1 VLRAIEGFH
10 ADDEGHW
17 VAELSCLHGQHV
29 RHQPPFR
36 DRAWVVTEDGRA
48 AHLGAE
54 LDCPLCDRA
63 ELPDGLVLARVAGP
77 FDGGSVPAGL
87 RREHRVAARTWGR
100 LRVASG
106 ALGFTMATTPP
117 LERTVRAGEEQA
129 IPPDVAHAVHPTG
142 PVEFTVE
149 FLVRPVAG

>member
-17 VAELSCLHGQHV
+17 VSELSCLHGQHV

-36 DRAWVVTEDGRA
+36 DRAWVLTEDGRA

-77 FDGGSVPAGL
+77 FDAGSVPAGL
-87 RREHRVAARTWGR
+87 RRDHRVAARTWGR

-106 ALGFTMATTPP
+106 TLGFTMATRPP
-117 LERTVRAGEEQA
+117 VERTVGAGEEQA
-129 IPPDVAHAVHPTG
+129 IPPDLAHAVHVTG
-142 PVEFTVE
+142 PVTFTVE